1 MGMLVLLS
9 GKTTLS
15 SENVTN
21 LRTIRFAQSQK
32 VIKLLLL
39 LLGKKIMIHLQ
50 NYQTLCWHK
59 FLTTLAYS
67 NMILQVPKCFW
78 HATNAWYYKRYSKL

>member
-50 NYQTLCWHK
+50 NYQTLC
-59 FLTTLAYS
+59 
-67 NMILQVPKCFW
+67 
-78 HATNAWYYKRYSKL
+78 